1 MVRMWLLGL
10 WALTAL
16 VAMPAI
22 AQDRAEVL
30 RKAEIG
36 MVVTGFVEIE
46 PDGSVSSH
54 EITGRG
60 ELPDYVV
67 AMVDEAA
74 ATWRFEPIE
83 QDGVPVRARTQM
95 SLRLVAQALGE
106 GEEFV
111 VRIDNG
117 SFGGYDPE
125 DTGRV
130 VAKRMTPP
138 QYPLE
143 MLTRMAEGTV
153 YLLVKVGRDG
163 RVQDLA
169 VERVNLGQYA
179 AEGEMEQ
186 RRRALARSV
195 EKTARRWVF
204 RPPTTGPYVDRDWW
218 VTRVPVEFEIDT
230 PRRPR
235 AGQWMA
241 YIPGPALPVPEWGA
255 HSSGSDAALAGVAQ
269 MLESEVK
276 LLSPLHTPHHQ
287 PDTPR

>member
-179 AEGEMEQ
+179 VEGEMEQ
-186 RRRALARSV
+186 R
-195 EKTARRWVF
+195 
-204 RPPTTGPYVDRDWW
+204 
-218 VTRVPVEFEIDT
+218 
-230 PRRPR
+230 RRPR

-276 LLSPLHTPHHQ
+276 LLSPLHTPH
-287 PDTPR
+287 